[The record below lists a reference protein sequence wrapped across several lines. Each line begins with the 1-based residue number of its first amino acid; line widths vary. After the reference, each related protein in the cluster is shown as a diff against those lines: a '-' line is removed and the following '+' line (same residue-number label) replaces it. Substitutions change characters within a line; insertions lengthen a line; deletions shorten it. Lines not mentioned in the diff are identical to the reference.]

1 MSFGNQIEWFEELP
15 STMDLA
21 AAKGREGAP
30 EGLVIIAERQTAG
43 RGRLGRSWSSPKGG
57 VWLSLLLRPDLPPA
71 SLGLLSICF
80 GVAAAATISRM
91 TQLPVK
97 LKWPNDLMVNEK
109 KLGGLLIESS
119 ITSGKVDFAALGLGI
134 NVNIR
139 SSDLPEELRRIAT
152 SLLIET
158 GEHWSCRQFIK
169 LFLEQAEASYNQL
182 LAGQKQDILQA
193 WSELDASIGRQVTGM
208 SEGKSIS
215 GEACGIDEHGALRVK
230 TPSGMRIISQG
241 EVEWR

>member
-1 MSFGNQIEWFEELP
+1 MYFGNQIEWFEELP
-15 STMDLA
+15 STLDIA

-43 RGRLGRSWSSPKGG
+43 RGRLGRTWASPKGG

-71 SLGLLSICF
+71 ALGLLSICF

-97 LKWPNDLMVNEK
+97 LKWPNDLLINEK
-109 KLGGLLIESS
+109 KLAGLLIESS

-134 NVNIR
+134 NINIKPE
-139 SSDLPEELRRIAT
+139 DFPEELRKIAT

-158 GEHWSCRQFIK
+158 GEHWSCRQFVK
-169 LFLEQAEASYNQL
+169 LFLEQAETSYNQL
-182 LAGQKQDILQA
+182 LAGQEQAILQA
-193 WSELDASIGRQVTGM
+193 WSELDAGIGRQVTGL
-208 SEGKSIS
+208 SEGQKIS
-215 GEACGIDEHGALRVK
+215 GEACGLDEQGGLRVK
-230 TPSGMRIISQG
+230 TSSGMRIISQG
-241 EVEWR
+241 EVAWR

>member
-30 EGLVIIAERQTAG
+30 EGLIIIAERQTAG
-43 RGRLGRSWSSPKGG
+43 RGRQGRTWASPKGG
-57 VWLSLLLRPDLPPA
+57 VWLSLLLRPALPPA

-80 GVAAAATISRM
+80 GVATAATISKM

-97 LKWPNDLMVNEK
+97 VKWPNDLMVNEK

-119 ITSGKVDFAALGLGI
+119 INSGKVDFAALGLGI
-134 NVNIR
+134 NVNIK
-139 SSDLPEELRRIAT
+139 SQDLPEELRRIAT

-169 LFLEQAEASYNQL
+169 LFLEQTETSYNQL
-182 LAGQKQDILQA
+182 LAGQEQDILQA
-193 WSELDASIGRQVTGM
+193 WSKLDASIGRQVTGM
-208 SEGKSIS
+208 SAGEKVS
-215 GEACGIDEHGALRVK
+215 GEASGLDEHGGLQVK

>member
-30 EGLVIIAERQTAG
+30 EGLIIIAERQTAG
-43 RGRLGRSWSSPKGG
+43 RGRQGRTWASPKGG
-57 VWLSLLLRPDLPPA
+57 VWLSLLLRPALPPA

-80 GVAAAATISRM
+80 GVATAATISKM

-97 LKWPNDLMVNEK
+97 VKWPNDLMVNEK

-119 ITSGKVDFAALGLGI
+119 INSGKVDFAALGLGI
-134 NVNIR
+134 NVNIK
-139 SSDLPEELRRIAT
+139 SQDLPGELRRIAT

-169 LFLEQAEASYNQL
+169 LFLEQAEASYNHL
-182 LAGQKQDILQA
+182 LAGQEQDILQA
-193 WSELDASIGRQVTGM
+193 WSKLDASIGRQVTGM
-208 SEGKSIS
+208 SAGEKVS
-215 GEACGIDEHGALRVK
+215 GEASGLDEHGGLQVK